1 MGKQP
6 NALNCWDISR
16 GTGNELY
23 KTFNKEL
30 SSKES
35 FLEIIC
41 ANDKNELQE
50 SRVWAWLF

>member
-1 MGKQP
+1 MEEQP
-6 NALNCWDISR
+6 NALNCWDISW

-41 ANDKNELQE
+41 ANEKNGLQE
-50 SRVWAWLF
+50 SSVWA